1 MKYRK
6 TTRIEKEALRRL
18 GFPIQKRV
26 KINKKR
32 RKNEWKHKVDN
43 KKLEV
48 TVINFKNK
56 EQIKDFVKWLKN
68 DWE

>member
-32 RKNEWKHKVDN
+32 RKNE
-43 KKLEV
+43 
-48 TVINFKNK
+48 
-56 EQIKDFVKWLKN
+56 
-68 DWE
+68 

>member
-1 MKYRK
+1 MK
-6 TTRIEKEALRRL
+6 
-18 GFPIQKRV
+18 
-26 KINKKR
+26 KKY
-32 RKNEWKHKVDN
+32 ELKHKVDN